1 LLAGDVYQSQ
11 PEIAAEMI
19 RELQEMGFKFK
30 LVLADSLYGESHS
43 VFLEVLNELQL
54 SYAVAIRSNHGVWLP
69 QKQTVRQNRWRSFNR
84 IF

>member
-30 LVLADSLYGESHS
+30 LVLAD
-43 VFLEVLNELQL
+43 
-54 SYAVAIRSNHGVWLP
+54 
-69 QKQTVRQNRWRSFNR
+69 K
-84 IF
+84 